1 MRVLFLQDVK
11 GSGKKGDVKDVPN
24 GYAKNF
30 LIKNGYAKE
39 ASAGVMKSEEQK
51 AKSQEKQHA
60 ATVAQLREQGK
71 EMEKIKLAFKVNAG
85 VEGRVFGSV
94 SSKQIASKLLQE
106 HGIKI
111 DKKNILLDHPIAV
124 LGEKTVKIRLSKEV
138 ETSIAVLVEAR

>member
-11 GSGKKGDVKDVPN
+11 GQGKKGDLKNVPN

-39 ASAGVMKSEEQK
+39 ASDGVIKEEQQK

-60 ATVAQLREQGK
+60 LHVVELQKQAN
-71 EMEKIKLAFKVNAG
+71 EMEKIKLNFKVNAG

-106 HGIKI
+106 HKIKV
-111 DKKNILLDHPIAV
+111 DKKNILLDHPIAI
-124 LGEKTVKIRLSKEV
+124 LGEKSVKIRLSKEV
-138 ETSIAVLVEAR
+138 ETSIIVCVEAR